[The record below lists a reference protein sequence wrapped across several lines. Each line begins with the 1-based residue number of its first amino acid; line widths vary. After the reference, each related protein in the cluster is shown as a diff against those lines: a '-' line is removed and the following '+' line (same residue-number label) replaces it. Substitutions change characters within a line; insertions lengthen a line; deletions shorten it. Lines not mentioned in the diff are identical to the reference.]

1 MCRFLVYRGTDE
13 ILLSKLITDPT
24 HSILRQSYD
33 SRLRL
38 DTRRGP
44 TNPDGY
50 GVGWYTDPKLGAE
63 PCVFKSTTPVW
74 NCSNLPRIASKTASR
89 LIFGHV
95 RATTEGSLSEDNCH
109 PFSYGSLMWMH
120 NGGLGGWKYIKR
132 RLGERLH
139 DKWYLNVQGGTDSEW
154 AFALFLDRLERLGFD
169 PSSMPEK
176 GFGPTVLRKAMLQ
189 TIEVINELT
198 SSIPERIVQ
207 AENIDT
213 RSLLNFALSDGHSV
227 ICTRYVSSKTDEAA
241 SLYFSSGTQW
251 EARPSS
257 GKERDYQMD
266 RRDKGAG
273 IVLVASEP
281 LTFER
286 EKWVNVPTNSIL
298 TIHGQTVMVHPIND
312 GFSERDPYHRRSSA
326 FAQTKGL
333 TTNEKAAARA
343 ASPLATP
350 AGDLDNHRLFPTS
363 LIPTSAGRNRTPDT
377 GPLRSRAQT
386 QLSMHSTSALAN
398 SRPLSPPPDRPVT
411 AAAATA
417 KSPSQG
423 NIKKKRRS
431 LNIGEHAHPA
441 EYADGEPHRPESPV
455 MGQSRGS
462 ELGTSEKAARV
473 LGIGSI

>member
-1 MCRFLVYRGTDE
+1 
-13 ILLSKLITDPT
+13 
-24 HSILRQSYD
+24 
-33 SRLRL
+33 
-38 DTRRGP
+38 
-44 TNPDGY
+44 
-50 GVGWYTDPKLGAE
+50 
-63 PCVFKSTTPVW
+63 
-74 NCSNLPRIASKTASR
+74 
-89 LIFGHV
+89 
-95 RATTEGSLSEDNCH
+95 
-109 PFSYGSLMWMH
+109 MH

-169 PSSMPEK
+169 PSSTPEK
-176 GFGPTVLRKAMLQ
+176 GFGPTVLRRAMLQ

-198 SSIPERIVQ
+198 SNIPESIIQ
-207 AENIDT
+207 GENVDT

-251 EARPSS
+251 EARPSA
-257 GKERDYQMD
+257 GKDCDYQMD

-286 EKWVNVPTNSIL
+286 GISIKPYANIYTIYIYVCVHASCLANTVLEKWVNVPTNSIL
-298 TIHGQTVMVHPIND
+298 TIHGQTVMVHPIVD
-312 GFSERDPYHRRSSA
+312 GFSERDPYHRRSSE

-333 TTNEKAAARA
+333 TTNEKAVARV

-350 AGDLDNHRLFPTS
+350 ACDLENQRAFPTS
-363 LIPTSAGRNRTPDT
+363 LIPSSLARNRTPDP
-377 GPLRSRAQT
+377 GALRHRT
-386 QLSMHSTSALAN
+386 QLSIMQATSALPN
-398 SRPLSPPPDRPVT
+398 NRPLSPPPDRPEPN
-411 AAAATA
+411 A

-431 LNIGEHAHPA
+431 LNAGEHAHPA
-441 EYADGEPHRPESPV
+441 EYADVDANRPDSPV
-455 MGQSRGS
+455 MGPSRGS

-473 LGIGSI
+473 LGIGAF

>member
-1 MCRFLVYRGTDE
+1 
-13 ILLSKLITDPT
+13 
-24 HSILRQSYD
+24 
-33 SRLRL
+33 
-38 DTRRGP
+38 
-44 TNPDGY
+44 
-50 GVGWYTDPKLGAE
+50 
-63 PCVFKSTTPVW
+63 
-74 NCSNLPRIASKTASR
+74 
-89 LIFGHV
+89 
-95 RATTEGSLSEDNCH
+95 
-109 PFSYGSLMWMH
+109 MH

-169 PSSMPEK
+169 PSSTPDK

-207 AENIDT
+207 SENVDT
-213 RSLLNFALSDGHSV
+213 RSLLNFAVSDGHSV

-251 EARPSS
+251 EPRPSA
-257 GKERDYQMD
+257 GKDCDFQMD

-286 EKWVNVPTNSIL
+286 GAFCLLSFLLACSLAVGPFISFVKLTLPLSTLEKWVNVPTNSIL

-326 FAQTKGL
+326 FAQDKGL
-333 TTNEKAAARA
+333 TTNEKAAARVA
-343 ASPLATP
+343 NPLATTP
-350 AGDLDNHRLFPTS
+350 GADLDGQRVFPGS
-363 LIPTSAGRNRTPDT
+363 VIPTGGAGRARTPDAPRNNRSNLST
-377 GPLRSRAQT
+377 QPVPPLPPLPPLPPHIANFVSGVRGYTSHGHAT
-386 QLSMHSTSALAN
+386 HNSISNSGIGSTI
-398 SRPLSPPPDRPVT
+398 SRPLSPPPSRPHT
-411 AAAATA
+411 AGV

-431 LNIGEHAHPA
+431 LTAGEHAHPA
-441 EYADGEPHRPESPV
+441 EYLDADASQPPDSPV
-455 MGQSRGS
+455 IVPSVRGS
-462 ELGTSEKAARV
+462 DIGTSEKAARV
-473 LGIGSI
+473 LGIGGFGSM